1 MADQVEDTPDVGDA
15 AVAVDPA
22 GTEAPEWTPPT
33 QQDWDNVQLALKKA
47 RQDARAARKVVKP
60 EGEDAPDVDKAVAA
74 ASEAAGAKYKPMVVK
89 AHARAAFAE
98 AGLVMPK
105 GKTDT
110 ALARV
115 LRLLDMADID
125 VDDDGE
131 VSGLSEQIDDIKS
144 DFPELFAQKPARVA
158 RVDGADKGNA
168 SNGKPKSSA
177 EVMASLINRS

>member
-1 MADQVEDTPDVGDA
+1 MADQVDDTPDVDDD

-47 RQDARAARKVVKP
+47 RQDARAARKAPKA
-60 EGEDAPDVDKAVAA
+60 EGEDVPDVDKAVAA

-105 GKTDT
+105 GKTDS
-110 ALARV
+110 ALSRA
-115 LRLLDMADID
+115 LRLLDLEDID

-131 VSGLSEQIDDIKS
+131 VSGLAEQIDEIKGE
-144 DFPELFAQKPARVA
+144 FPELFAQKPARVA
-158 RVDGADKGNA
+158 RIDSADKGNA
-168 SNGKPKSSA
+168 GNGKPKSSA